1 MISEKLVARELV
13 IKIGVFLIFAGPQSK
28 APALLMSMNGV
39 YRIDLKAQRSNPVQD
54 AATGAPS
61 AVDTA
66 PAHLACGDGPL
77 GVEMPPR
84 NQA

>member
-1 MISEKLVARELV
+1 
-13 IKIGVFLIFAGPQSK
+13 
-28 APALLMSMNGV
+28 MSMNGV

-54 AATGAPS
+54 AAPGAPS